1 MTHLQTHL
9 HQNVDDMLADLT
21 ERSRTET
28 EFVRRLSDAIR
39 RVDDQLLR
47 DVRNVSLQHEV
58 RREAILGEL
67 QTLAGRLCALPAR
80 AAPMVAIGGA
90 RREDA
95 QAAIEAASVNGHP
108 HSDANGQAHVDA
120 NGHRHDD
127 ANGHR
132 HDDAN
137 GHGGDWR
144 RAAQAIDD
152 ELSLTFGDHEPR
164 H

>member
-1 MTHLQTHL
+1 MTHL
-9 HQNVDDMLADLT
+9 HQNVDDMLAELT
-21 ERSRTET
+21 ERSQTEK

-80 AAPMVAIGGA
+80 AAPMVAIDQL
-90 RREDA
+90 RREDVR
-95 QAAIEAASVNGHP
+95 AAIEAAPVTS
-108 HSDANGQAHVDA
+108 
-120 NGHRHDD
+120 
-127 ANGHR
+127 
-132 HDDAN
+132 DAN

-144 RAAQAIDD
+144 RAAQAIDE
-152 ELSLTFGDHEPR
+152 ELEMTFGGGQPR